1 MKNDMNMR
9 QLFDS
14 VCRTETKKAL
24 PILSFPAIHLLGVSV
39 KDLIADSHLQ
49 AEGMRLVAERTDAL
63 ASVSFMDLSV
73 EAECFGASVRFS
85 DNEVPTVTGR
95 LIESEEDAE
104 RLEVPAV
111 GAARSGIYI
120 DAIRRASAEINDRPV
135 LAGMIGPFSLAARLM
150 DVSEI
155 MMTCY
160 DDPDVVHL
168 VLEKVTA
175 FLIAYAKAYR
185 EAGANGIVMA
195 EPVAGMLSPSLE
207 EEFSS
212 PYVKQIVDA
221 VQDDTFA
228 VVYHN
233 CGDNTP
239 RMLDS
244 ILSTGAAAYHFGNA
258 VSMREMLEK
267 IPADIVVMG
276 NLDPAAVLRMGDT
289 ETVRRATL
297 ALMTDC
303 APYPNF
309 VPSSGCDMPP
319 LTPWENIDAF
329 FEAVEAFYERAL

>member
-1 MKNDMNMR
+1 MARDMRAWMDSMR
-9 QLFDS
+9 QGG
-14 VCRTETKKAL
+14 RKAAL
-24 PILSFPAIHLLGVSV
+24 PILSFPCVSLLGISV
-39 KDLIADSHLQ
+39 RQLISDSERQ
-49 AEGMRLVAERTDAL
+49 AEGMRLVAERIPTA
-63 ASVSFMDLSV
+63 AAVSLMDLSV
-73 EAECFGASVRFS
+73 EAECFGAQVRFS
-85 DNEVPTVTGR
+85 DEEVPTVVGR
-95 LIESEEDAE
+95 LIHDADE
-104 RLEVPAV
+104 AEALTVPAV
-111 GAARSGIYI
+111 GAARSGLYI
-120 DAIRRASAEINDRPV
+120 DAIRRAAQMITDRPV
-135 LAGMIGPFSLAARLM
+135 LAGMIGPFSLAARLL

-155 MMTCY
+155 MADCY
-160 DDPDVVHL
+160 DEPEMVET
-168 VLEKVTA
+168 VLEKATA
-175 FLIAYAKAYR
+175 FLIEYARAYKA
-185 EAGANGIVMA
+185 AGADGIMMA
-195 EPVAGMLSPSLE
+195 EPVAGLLSPALE

-221 VQDDTFA
+221 VQDDGFA
-228 VVYHN
+228 VIYHN

-267 IPADIVVMG
+267 IPADTVVMG

-329 FEAVEAFYERAL
+329 FEAVEAFYEGAL